1 MSNILAPPDREF
13 QARLKI
19 KESDRPVFKLR
30 SNDPFSREAHAVAVE
45 RE

>member
-1 MSNILAPPDREF
+1 MSYVIAPPDCEF

-30 SNDPFSREAHAVAVE
+30 SDDPFSRETHAVAVE